1 MLYFF
6 YDHLLNDDLRAELLS
21 SADELRSADRAIA
34 RHVRL
39 QFHEL
44 DDRFDSAVPDV
55 APEANKFVTGG
66 VIDVS
71 PDVLAAIDRHY
82 EAGGRQ
88 RRLRGVSV
96 LVPGASDYRV
106 AVTHVSESIEWVGL
120 SPTREYV
127 DLIARA
133 ASKVGASER
142 YLQELLSFA
151 PTRDHRALTNEQAV
165 HAA

>member
-6 YDHLLNDDLRAELLS
+6 YDHLLDDAVRAELLS
-21 SADELRSADRAIA
+21 TTATVLSAPDRAIA

-44 DDRFDSAVPDV
+44 DRRFDSAVPDL
-55 APEANKFVTGG
+55 AQEANKFVTGA
-66 VIDVS
+66 VIEVS
-71 PDVLAAIDRHY
+71 PDVLDAIERHY
-82 EAGGRQ
+82 DLGDRR

-96 LVPGASDYRV
+96 LVPGATGYRV

-127 DLIARA
+127 DRLVRA
-133 ASKVGASER
+133 AGSVGASER

-151 PTRDHRALTNEQAV
+151 PVVDRESILAD
-165 HAA
+165 